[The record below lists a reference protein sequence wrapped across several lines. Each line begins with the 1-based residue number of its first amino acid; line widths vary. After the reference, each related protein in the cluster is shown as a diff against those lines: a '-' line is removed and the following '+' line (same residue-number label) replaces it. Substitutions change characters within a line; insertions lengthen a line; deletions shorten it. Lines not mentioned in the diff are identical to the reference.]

1 MKNLYQRLKP
11 KVKDRL
17 LSNRDKYK
25 ISVDSIVKG
34 LKSNVFYTD
43 LRMSTIHLL
52 MCMSQTDP
60 KDQWDLKWGECF
72 FNK

>member
-17 LSNRDKYK
+17 LSNRNEYK
-25 ISVDSIVKG
+25 VSVDSVVEG
-34 LKSNVFYTD
+34 LKSNEFYTD
-43 LRMSTIHLL
+43 LRMSTIHSL
-52 MCMSQTDP
+52 MCMSKTDP

-72 FNK
+72 FNN

>member
-25 ISVDSIVKG
+25 ISVDSIVEG
-34 LKSNVFYTD
+34 LKSNVFYTG
-43 LRMSTIHLL
+43 LRMSTIHSL
-52 MCMSQTDP
+52 MVFSQTDP
-60 KDQWDLKWGECF
+60 KNQWDLKWGECF

>member
-17 LSNRDKYK
+17 LSNRVKYK